1 MSSDVAEIEKVLQ
14 VYFDGLYEGD
24 TNKLGEAF
32 HAASHLYA
40 ADGDKIRLSIHD
52 GDLLTGSLVQ
62 PGFATSVHPDW
73 SALPPLEQP
82 KARIKEQAL

>member
-1 MSSDVAEIEKVLQ
+1 MPSVTAIIMSTVLPIRPQ
-14 VYFDGLYEGD
+14 PRRRRFLPRILISIA
-24 TNKLGEAF
+24 N
-32 HAASHLYA
+32 
-40 ADGDKIRLSIHD
+40 DGDKIRLSIHD